1 MSTFFLIF
9 RKLKMWRQILDD
21 ATYKKSSES
30 SSSWGQR
37 VECWMRGGWGELVSK
52 GGIIPVQE
60 KQQELWRWTVG
71 GDCTIVNVLNATE
84 LFH

>member
-1 MSTFFLIF
+1 
-9 RKLKMWRQILDD
+9 MWRQILDD

-71 GDCTIVNVLNATE
+71 VAAQLWMYLMPQNCSIKNS
-84 LFH
+84 

>member
-30 SSSWGQR
+30 SSSWGTESR
-37 VECWMRGGWGELVSK
+37 MLDEGRWGELVSK

-71 GDCTIVNVLNATE
+71 ATAQ
-84 LFH
+84 L